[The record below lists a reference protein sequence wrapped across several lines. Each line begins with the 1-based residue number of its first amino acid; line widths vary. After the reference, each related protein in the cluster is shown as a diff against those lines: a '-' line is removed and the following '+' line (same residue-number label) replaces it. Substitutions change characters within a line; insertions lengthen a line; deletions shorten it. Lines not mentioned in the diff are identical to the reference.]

1 MITPNKTTDSARVYR
16 VPGGRKTET
25 KVPSERRRGLQE
37 GRIYL
42 IWWMVILAII
52 CIGYATTFWI

>member
-16 VPGGRKTET
+16 APGGQ
-25 KVPSERRRGLQE
+25 KVESERRRGLQE

>member
-16 VPGGRKTET
+16 APGGQKAE
-25 KVPSERRRGLQE
+25 SERRRGLQE